1 VRDRLRQLTEAME
14 QATPGPWAQHPSD
27 GEYVI
32 GEVSADGDSYLDV
45 ADTYAFRKQT
55 GYDDAAAIVAA
66 HNNLPWLV
74 AALTAAVFDLHTSD
88 GAETPFCNECGHTY
102 PCLTVRAV
110 VAAAGGE
117 GE

>member
-1 VRDRLRQLTEAME
+1 VTADVRDRLRQLSEAHG
-14 QATPGPWAQHPSD
+14 QATAGPWVLDEDSD
-27 GEYVI
+27 VVEIDDPTTFIVMGSVP
-32 GEVSADGDSYLDV
+32 A
-45 ADTYAFRKQT
+45 
-55 GYDDAAAIVAA
+55 DAAAIVAA